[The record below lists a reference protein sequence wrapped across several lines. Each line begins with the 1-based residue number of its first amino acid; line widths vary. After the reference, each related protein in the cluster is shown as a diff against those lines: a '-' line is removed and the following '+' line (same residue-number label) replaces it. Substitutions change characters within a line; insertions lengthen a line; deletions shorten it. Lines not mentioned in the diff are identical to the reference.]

1 MKLTLTIPE
10 TLKEITL
17 NQYQQWLKVAE
28 DKEMTDFL
36 KQKMIEIFCGIT
48 LNQVLQI
55 KATDVDEIVNDLSKL
70 FKQDTS
76 LINKFTLE
84 GVEYGFEPKID
95 EITFGAYVD
104 LDTYMADWQQMHK
117 AMSVLFRPVTFTKK
131 KKKWYNFLMWWS
143 INEDQYLIKEY
154 ASANKYDL
162 KEMTLDV
169 VFGSLVF
176 FWRLRNELQ
185 KHILSFLANQSG
197 ITLPPEMKAS
207 LLNGIGTTQSLPFQV
222 ETS

>member
-55 KATDVDEIVNDLSKL
+55 KATDVDEIVNDLSKI
-70 FKQDTS
+70 FKQDTK
-76 LINKFTLE
+76 LINKFTLD

-131 KKKWYNFLMWWS
+131 KK
-143 INEDQYLIKEY
+143 YLIEEY
-154 ASANKYDL
+154 ESANKYDL

-185 KHILSFLANQSG
+185 KHILSFLANQSE

>member
-1 MKLTLTIPE
+1 MKLTLIIPE

-70 FKQDTS
+70 FKQDTN

-95 EITFGAYVD
+95 DISFGAYVD

-117 AMSVLFRPVTFTKK
+117 AMSVLFRPVTFTKRK
-131 KKKWYNFLMWWS
+131 K
-143 INEDQYLIKEY
+143 YLIKEY
-154 ASANKYDL
+154 ESANKYDL

-176 FWRLRNELQ
+176 FWKLRNELQ
-185 KHILSFLANQSG
+185 KHILSFLANQSE
-197 ITLPPEMKAS
+197 ITLPPETKAS
-207 LLNGIGTTQSLPFQV
+207 LLNGIGIVQSLPFQV

>member
-1 MKLTLTIPE
+1 MSEPI
-10 TLKEITL
+10 ITFMDNPCYL
-17 NQYQQWLKVAE
+17 E
-28 DKEMTDFL
+28 
-36 KQKMIEIFCGIT
+36 KQKLDNSHKFGECEI
-48 LNQVLQI
+48 
-55 KATDVDEIVNDLSKL
+55 D
-70 FKQDTS
+70 
-76 LINKFTLE
+76 

-131 KKKWYNFLMWWS
+131 KK
-143 INEDQYLIKEY
+143 YLIEEY
-154 ASANKYDL
+154 ESANKYDL

-185 KHILSFLANQSG
+185 KHILSFLANQSE

-207 LLNGIGTTQSLPFQV
+207 LLNGIGTAQFLPFQV

>member
-10 TLKEITL
+10 TLKDITL

-70 FKQDTS
+70 FKQDTK

-131 KKKWYNFLMWWS
+131 KK
-143 INEDQYLIKEY
+143 YLIEEY
-154 ASANKYDL
+154 QSANKYDL

-185 KHILSFLANQSG
+185 KHILSFLANQSE

>member
-70 FKQDTS
+70 FKQDTK

-104 LDTYMADWQQMHK
+104 LDTYMVDWQQMHK

-131 KKKWYNFLMWWS
+131 KK
-143 INEDQYLIKEY
+143 YLIEEY
-154 ASANKYDL
+154 ESANKYDL

-185 KHILSFLANQSG
+185 KHILSFLANQSE
-197 ITLPPEMKAS
+197 INLPPEMKAS

>member
-1 MKLTLTIPE
+1 MKLKLNIPE

-28 DKEMTDFL
+28 GKEMTDFI

-70 FKQDTS
+70 FKQDTK

-95 EITFGAYVD
+95 EISFGAYVD

-131 KKKWYNFLMWWS
+131 KK
-143 INEDQYLIKEY
+143 YLIEEY
-154 ASANKYDL
+154 ESANKYDL

-185 KHILSFLANQSG
+185 KHILSFLANQSE

-207 LLNGIGTTQSLPFQV
+207 LLNGIGTAQFLPFQV

>member
-10 TLKEITL
+10 TLKEITF

-55 KATDVDEIVNDLSKL
+55 KATDVDEIVNDLSKI
-70 FKQDTS
+70 FKQDTK

-131 KKKWYNFLMWWS
+131 KK
-143 INEDQYLIKEY
+143 YLIEEY
-154 ASANKYDL
+154 ESANKYDL

-185 KHILSFLANQSG
+185 KHILSFLANQSE

>member
-70 FKQDTS
+70 FKQDTK

-131 KKKWYNFLMWWS
+131 KK
-143 INEDQYLIKEY
+143 YLIEEY
-154 ASANKYDL
+154 ESANKYDL

-185 KHILSFLANQSG
+185 KHILSFLANQSE

-207 LLNGIGTTQSLPFQV
+207 LLNGIGTAQFLPFQV

>member
-1 MKLTLTIPE
+1 MKLKLNIPE

-28 DKEMTDFL
+28 GKEMTDFI

-70 FKQDTS
+70 FKQDTK

-95 EITFGAYVD
+95 EISFGAYVD

-131 KKKWYNFLMWWS
+131 KK
-143 INEDQYLIKEY
+143 YLIEEY
-154 ASANKYDL
+154 KSANKYDL

-185 KHILSFLANQSG
+185 KHILSFLANQSE

>member
-70 FKQDTS
+70 FKQDTK

-131 KKKWYNFLMWWS
+131 KK
-143 INEDQYLIKEY
+143 YLIEEY
-154 ASANKYDL
+154 ESANKYDL

-185 KHILSFLANQSG
+185 KHILSFLANQSE
-197 ITLPPEMKAS
+197 INLPPEMKAS

>member
-1 MKLTLTIPE
+1 MKLKLNIPE

-70 FKQDTS
+70 FKQDTK

-95 EITFGAYVD
+95 EISFGAYVD

-131 KKKWYNFLMWWS
+131 KK
-143 INEDQYLIKEY
+143 YLIEEY
-154 ASANKYDL
+154 KSANKYDL

-185 KHILSFLANQSG
+185 KHILSFLANQSE

>member
-1 MKLTLTIPE
+1 MKLTLIIPE

-70 FKQDTS
+70 FKQDTN

-95 EITFGAYVD
+95 DISFGAYVD

-131 KKKWYNFLMWWS
+131 KK
-143 INEDQYLIKEY
+143 YLIEEY
-154 ASANKYDL
+154 ESANKYDL

-176 FWRLRNELQ
+176 FWKLRNELQ
-185 KHILSFLANQSG
+185 KHILSFLANQSE
-197 ITLPPEMKAS
+197 ITLPPETKAS
-207 LLNGIGTTQSLPFQV
+207 LLNGIGIVQSLPFQV

>member
-1 MKLTLTIPE
+1 MKLTLIIPE

-70 FKQDTS
+70 FKQDTN

-95 EITFGAYVD
+95 DISFGAYVD

-117 AMSVLFRPVTFTKK
+117 AMSVLFRPVTFTKRK
-131 KKKWYNFLMWWS
+131 K
-143 INEDQYLIKEY
+143 YLIKEY
-154 ASANKYDL
+154 ESANKYDL

-176 FWRLRNELQ
+176 FWKLRNELQ
-185 KHILSFLANQSG
+185 KHILNFLANQSE
-197 ITLPPEMKAS
+197 ITLPPETKAS
-207 LLNGIGTTQSLPFQV
+207 LLNGIGIVQSLPFQV

>member
-70 FKQDTS
+70 FKQDTN

-95 EITFGAYVD
+95 DISFGAYVD

-117 AMSVLFRPVTFTKK
+117 AMSVLFRPVTFTKRK
-131 KKKWYNFLMWWS
+131 K
-143 INEDQYLIKEY
+143 YLIKEY
-154 ASANKYDL
+154 ESANKYDL

-176 FWRLRNELQ
+176 FWKLRNELQ
-185 KHILSFLANQSG
+185 KHILSFLANQSE
-197 ITLPPEMKAS
+197 ITLPPETKAS
-207 LLNGIGTTQSLPFQV
+207 LLNGIGIVQSLPFQV

>member
-1 MKLTLTIPE
+1 MKLTLNIPE

-28 DKEMTDFL
+28 GKEMTDFL

-70 FKQDTS
+70 FKQDTK

-95 EITFGAYVD
+95 EISFGAYVD

-131 KKKWYNFLMWWS
+131 KK
-143 INEDQYLIKEY
+143 YLIEEY
-154 ASANKYDL
+154 ESANKYDL

-185 KHILSFLANQSG
+185 KHILSFLANQSE

-207 LLNGIGTTQSLPFQV
+207 LLNGIGTAQFLPFQV

>member
-70 FKQDTS
+70 FKQDTN

-95 EITFGAYVD
+95 EISFGAYVD

-131 KKKWYNFLMWWS
+131 KK
-143 INEDQYLIKEY
+143 YLIEEY
-154 ASANKYDL
+154 ESANKYDL

-185 KHILSFLANQSG
+185 KHILSFLANQSE

-207 LLNGIGTTQSLPFQV
+207 LLNGIGTAQFLPFQV

>member
-70 FKQDTS
+70 FKQDTK

-131 KKKWYNFLMWWS
+131 KK
-143 INEDQYLIKEY
+143 YLIEEY
-154 ASANKYDL
+154 ESANKYDL

-185 KHILSFLANQSG
+185 KHILSFLANQSE

-207 LLNGIGTTQSLPFQV
+207 LLNGIGTAQSLPFQV

>member
-70 FKQDTS
+70 FKQDTN

-95 EITFGAYVD
+95 DISFGAYVD

-131 KKKWYNFLMWWS
+131 KK
-143 INEDQYLIKEY
+143 YLIEEY
-154 ASANKYDL
+154 ESANKYDL

-176 FWRLRNELQ
+176 FWKLRNELQ
-185 KHILSFLANQSG
+185 KHILSFLANQSE
-197 ITLPPEMKAS
+197 ITLPPETKAS
-207 LLNGIGTTQSLPFQV
+207 LLNGIGIVQSLPFQV

>member
-1 MKLTLTIPE
+1 MKLKLNIPE

-28 DKEMTDFL
+28 GKEMTDFI

-70 FKQDTS
+70 FKQDTK

-95 EITFGAYVD
+95 EISFGAYVD

-131 KKKWYNFLMWWS
+131 KK
-143 INEDQYLIKEY
+143 YLIEEY
-154 ASANKYDL
+154 KSANKYDL

-185 KHILSFLANQSG
+185 KHILSFLANQSE

-207 LLNGIGTTQSLPFQV
+207 LLNGIGTAQFLPFQV

>member
-1 MKLTLTIPE
+1 MKLTLIIPE

-70 FKQDTS
+70 FKQDTK

-131 KKKWYNFLMWWS
+131 KK
-143 INEDQYLIKEY
+143 YLIEEY
-154 ASANKYDL
+154 ESANKYDL

-176 FWRLRNELQ
+176 FWKLRNELQ
-185 KHILSFLANQSG
+185 KHILSFLANQSE
-197 ITLPPEMKAS
+197 ITLPPETKAS
-207 LLNGIGTTQSLPFQV
+207 LLNGIGIVQSLPFQV

>member
-70 FKQDTS
+70 FKQDTK

-131 KKKWYNFLMWWS
+131 KK
-143 INEDQYLIKEY
+143 YLIEEY
-154 ASANKYDL
+154 ESANKYDL

-185 KHILSFLANQSG
+185 KHILSFLANQSE

>member
-70 FKQDTS
+70 FKQDTK

-131 KKKWYNFLMWWS
+131 KK
-143 INEDQYLIKEY
+143 YLIEEY
-154 ASANKYDL
+154 ESANKYDL

-176 FWRLRNELQ
+176 FWKLRNELQ
-185 KHILSFLANQSG
+185 KHILSFLANQSE
-197 ITLPPEMKAS
+197 ITLPPETKAS
-207 LLNGIGTTQSLPFQV
+207 LLNGIGIVQSLPFQV